1 MTFGATLG
9 TFGGVTLGVTAGLL
23 FAWLWLWVVPWSI
36 HRDFFVVM
44 SALTREIIRLDEVG
58 SFLAAYKT
66 LLVKTAAYVGRNV
79 AGTLVASVPLVG
91 MYYATDITEASFLV
105 PFIVAMMVV
114 FCWPRLWPAAKAY

>member
-23 FAWLWLWVVPWSI
+23 FAWLWLWVVPWST
-36 HRDFFVVM
+36 HRDFFVAM
-44 SALTREIIRLDEVG
+44 SGLTRRILKLDDAKEFWKVYADLLG
-58 SFLAAYKT
+58 KT
-66 LLVKTAAYVGRNV
+66 VRYVGRNL
-79 AGTLVASVPLVG
+79 AGTLVASVPVVG
-91 MYYATDITEASFLV
+91 MYYLTDITEASFLV